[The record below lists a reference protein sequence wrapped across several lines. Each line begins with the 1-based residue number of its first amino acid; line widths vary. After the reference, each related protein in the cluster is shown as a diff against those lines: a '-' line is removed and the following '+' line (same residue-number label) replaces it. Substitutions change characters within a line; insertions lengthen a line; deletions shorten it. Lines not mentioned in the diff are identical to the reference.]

1 MEFKFEFSLLEIVC
15 FLWEAFLELCTGT
28 VITAFICAYTNLEM
42 TSWYAYVMIL
52 LASVIVGQITD
63 LLGGMVEEDDEE
75 DGE

>member
-28 VITAFICAYTNLEM
+28 VITAFICVYANLEM
-42 TSWYAYVMIL
+42 TNWYGLVMIL
-52 LASVIVGQITD
+52 LASITVGHITD
-63 LLGGMVEEDDEE
+63 LLGNMIEEDDNK

>member
-42 TSWYAYVMIL
+42 TSWYGFIMIM

-63 LLGGMVEEDDEE
+63 LVSNAVEEDDNE